1 MAMKKVIV
9 TGGAGYIGSHAVVE
23 LAQAGF
29 EPILIDN
36 FSNSERDVIE
46 NIAEILDRE
55 ITLYEL
61 DCRDRVALDKIFH
74 LEGPI
79 LGVLHFAAFKAVGE
93 SMEKPLKYF
102 DNNIGSMAVLLDV
115 MAEHGVFNF
124 VFSSSCT
131 VYGSPE
137 ENPVTELT
145 PIQHASSPYGY
156 TKQAG
161 ERMISDTLAGSRGIR
176 AVTLRY
182 FNPIGAHP
190 SSLIG
195 ELPLGPP
202 NNLIPYLTQTVAGI
216 RKELTVFGGDYN
228 TPDGSCI
235 RDYIHVVD
243 LARAHVKA
251 LEYIEQQAEKDRF
264 NLVANI
270 GTGQGSS
277 VLEVIKAFE
286 KANGLEVNYK
296 MGDRRPG
303 DVEQVWAATGGRA
316 EQLGWK
322 AELSLEEALRDAWNW
337 QLELGKGDQ

>member
-1 MAMKKVIV
+1 MKKVIV
-9 TGGAGYIGSHAVVE
+9 TGGAGYIGSHTAVE
-23 LAQAGF
+23 LANAGF

-36 FSNSERDVIE
+36 FSNSERDVVEGISR
-46 NIAEILDRE
+46 ILDQE
-55 ITLYEL
+55 VTLYEL
-61 DCRDRVALDKIFH
+61 DCRDKVALDKVFS

-79 LGVLHFAAFKAVGE
+79 EGVLHFAAFKAVGE
-93 SMEKPLKYF
+93 SVQKPLMYY
-102 DNNIGSMAVLLDV
+102 DNNIGSMSVLLGV
-115 MAEHGVFNF
+115 MAEHGVSNF

-145 PIQHASSPYGY
+145 PVQDASSPYGF
-156 TKQAG
+156 TKQVG
-161 ERMISDTLAGSRGIR
+161 ERMVQDTVASPLGLR
-176 AVTLRY
+176 AITLRY

-190 SSLIG
+190 SSEIG

-216 RKELTVFGGDYN
+216 REQLTVFGGDYD

-251 LEYIEQQAEKDRF
+251 LEYISSRAADDRF
-264 NLVANI
+264 NLIANV
-270 GTGQGSS
+270 GTGSGSS
-277 VLEVIKAFE
+277 VLEVISAFE
-286 KANGLEVNYK
+286 KVNGLKVNYRV
-296 MGDRRPG
+296 GDRRSG
-303 DVEQVWAATGGRA
+303 DVEQVWAAVGGQV

-337 QLELGKGDQ
+337 QLELGKRGQ